1 MFNNIG
7 GKIKSLAKIVCWLGI
22 ISCIISGL
30 PLILTKQQPLVL
42 VGIWIAVV
50 GSLFS
55 WISSFILYGF
65 GELVENSAIIAAKSK
80 LSHSSKKQTAP
91 AKTNAPKEVVND
103 DVFSNIPY
111 IDIICPNCKEQLSYP
126 QQELTDHD
134 VLTCLLC
141 NVSFK
146 TLQYK

>member
-30 PLILTKQQPLVL
+30 PLILTNQQPLVL
-42 VGIWIAVV
+42 VGILIAVV

-55 WISSFILYGF
+55 WISLFILYGF

-80 LSHSSKKQTAP
+80 QHQLKLMLPKKLLTTMYSQIFHILISFVQI
-91 AKTNAPKEVVND
+91 AKN
-103 DVFSNIPY
+103 
-111 IDIICPNCKEQLSYP
+111 SYP
-126 QQELTDHD
+126 IH
-134 VLTCLLC
+134 
-141 NVSFK
+141 NK
-146 TLQYK
+146 N